1 MITLDTS
8 ALLSY
13 YQARTGQL
21 NGAPTAATTSGGKT
35 KAVVPSAPWL
45 STTTEP
51 STLVKAALGG
61 RKFVDESANETT
73 LKGASGDYKK
83 LFATYQALNTLSALA
98 ARSSEKGVT
107 DSELKRLQAVITK
120 GLAEVTSY
128 TQNVT
133 LEQGRLTAGTV
144 MTSDRSTVGVPK
156 NVYGYV
162 SDTIYSGQSDD
173 VVPKFQGNV
182 SFDMAVKR
190 FGVTTNLTMDLADMG
205 ATPRTMSNVVTFMNT
220 KLKAEG
226 FETSFAVDR
235 KIGETRTV
243 QVNGQ
248 AVKLPATGDD
258 FALRIKGDSSEQ
270 LTFSASTSSPAVY
283 ITTAAGDPDPDDDT
297 KTKDAVIENTL
308 TKYSAAGGGQPGGKV
323 FSETLQGTISSVRKT
338 IAGADGSIYMLA
350 DVTKDVS
357 SQVIKGEQDVA
368 LLKYDSAGHLLYARS
383 LGATDSASGLSLA
396 VSTDGSVAVA
406 GSITGRLQ
414 GAVNGPINSDAATGL
429 TDSFVTR
436 YDAKGDEAWTVR
448 RGGLLED
455 EATALAFG
463 SDGVLYVGG
472 RSKSDLP
479 GTTGTA
485 GGGGYDSYLTAFAT
499 DVNGTPRALFT
510 NKFGGA
516 ENDSVTDI
524 VVNGSQVIVGGKESG
539 NAVLRSFT
547 VAPTVVTENAT
558 NVDSNGIVTTTP
570 VNYTK
575 TATLTAGAVRDLGSL
590 KGGDLAGLKIDGGQL
605 YVGGYT
611 SNGALGIQNT
621 TTAASGGSDG
631 FVGRVALDLS
641 DTSADTLAYYGG
653 TGDDTVT
660 GMAVANGSVWLV
672 GSAGK
677 DLEGQATVG
686 EKDGYVAQIDV
697 ATGGVSWSQRL
708 TGKDGFATPTSISVD
723 KAGASSL
730 DLFGLPKG
738 TMDFTQSERVVSA
751 TAARAGDTFQIRTRE
766 RGPLTTITIGAKD
779 TLETLADKIKR
790 ASGFRAKV
798 EQSSDGNTRKLKI
811 SPAYNTS
818 TVEILAGKGGTDVL
832 QALGLASGVVRGT
845 KTENGKTVSADGGGP
860 VFGLQLPPEVDLMS
874 ETGRKNAA
882 SVLTRSMSAVRT
894 AYREIA
900 DIALGL
906 NSSTGATSGK
916 TGGTVPTYLK
926 NQISN
931 YQAALNRLTGG

>member
-1 MITLDTS
+1 
-8 ALLSY
+8 
-13 YQARTGQL
+13 
-21 NGAPTAATTSGGKT
+21 
-35 KAVVPSAPWL
+35 
-45 STTTEP
+45 
-51 STLVKAALGG
+51 
-61 RKFVDESANETT
+61 
-73 LKGASGDYKK
+73 
-83 LFATYQALNTLSALA
+83 
-98 ARSSEKGVT
+98 
-107 DSELKRLQAVITK
+107 
-120 GLAEVTSY
+120 
-128 TQNVT
+128 
-133 LEQGRLTAGTV
+133 
-144 MTSDRSTVGVPK
+144 
-156 NVYGYV
+156 
-162 SDTIYSGQSDD
+162 
-173 VVPKFQGNV
+173 
-182 SFDMAVKR
+182 
-190 FGVTTNLTMDLADMG
+190 
-205 ATPRTMSNVVTFMNT
+205 MNT

-479 GTTGTA
+479 GSTGTA

-575 TATLTAGAVRDLGSL
+575 TATLTAGVVRDLGSL

-611 SNGALGIQNT
+611 SNGALDIQNA

-660 GMAVANGSVWLV
+660 GMAVANGSAWLV

-738 TMDFTQSERVVSA
+738 AMDYTQSERVISA

-766 RGPLTTITIGAKD
+766 RGPLATITIDARD

-798 EQSSDGNTRKLKI
+798 EQSSDGNARKLKI
-811 SPAYNTS
+811 SPAFNTS

-832 QALGLASGVVRGT
+832 QALGLAPGVVRST

-860 VFGLQLPPEVDLMS
+860 VFGLQLPPEVDLLS

-906 NSSTGATSGK
+906 NSSAGATSGK